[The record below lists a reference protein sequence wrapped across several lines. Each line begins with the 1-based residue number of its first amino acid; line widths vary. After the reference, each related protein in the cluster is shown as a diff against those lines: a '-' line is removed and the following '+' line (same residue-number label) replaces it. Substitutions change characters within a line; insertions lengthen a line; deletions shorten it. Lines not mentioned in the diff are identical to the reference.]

1 MNFIYNFG
9 HIFDSFRDAWLFIVQ
24 DPRGQI
30 HNVYDCGYSLGWAS
44 YMMITPGIAIYESDA
59 NGRTNSERI
68 IGDDNADDFNS
79 NNDFNQF
86 NTPQ

>member
-30 HNVYDCGYSLGWAS
+30 ANVYDCGYSIGWAS
-44 YMMITPGIAIYESDA
+44 YMMITPGIAIYDSDA
-59 NGRTNSERI
+59 NGRTNTERI
-68 IGDDNADDFNS
+68 IDNNDADAFND
-79 NNDFNQF
+79 NDDFNQF
-86 NTPQ
+86 NTPN